1 MVSYAENSELLQY
14 AYIYRDSGIY
24 DAEKSL
30 ICLSCID
37 RSADTVDS
45 TAAAED
51 TLSGVLELSRPI
63 ADCRT
68 SSAYELQVEE
78 KTRWWAGF
86 ILSARHWNSGDIESA
101 KDYSKLILSPP
112 SDIKNLPLTKSLL
125 YAYKVCYISWYMS
138 VGLFAD
144 TEGVKNEYLI
154 YMICDTLYCNSYCHE
169 AGSQFFVRSFHRG
182 IKYLYGFFKQWFC
195 YRV

>member
-1 MVSYAENSELLQY
+1 M
-14 AYIYRDSGIY
+14 
-24 DAEKSL
+24 
-30 ICLSCID
+30 
-37 RSADTVDS
+37 VDS

-125 YAYKVCYISWYMS
+125 YAYKVCYIS
-138 VGLFAD
+138 
-144 TEGVKNEYLI
+144 
-154 YMICDTLYCNSYCHE
+154 
-169 AGSQFFVRSFHRG
+169 
-182 IKYLYGFFKQWFC
+182 
-195 YRV
+195 